1 MQNCME
7 KRLFR
12 DISNKLLGGVSSGLA
27 CYFNLDANLIR
38 ILWVLLTLCSGPW
51 IFIVYAIMWI
61 ILPVEDGSIYNVNPD
76 AEFKQE
82 TKSNSRGCLSG
93 CLLLLFGIIFAFVAL
108 IVLIFGTSLLVAGFA
123 LVVGV
128 LSGDIALHE
137 AIQTMLQ

>member
-1 MQNCME
+1 ME
-7 KRLFR
+7 KKLFR
-12 DISNKLLGGVSSGLA
+12 DSSNKLLGGVSSGLA

-38 ILWVLLTLCSGPW
+38 ILWVLITLCSGPW
-51 IFIVYAIMWI
+51 TIIVYTLMWI
-61 ILPVEDGSIYNVNPD
+61 ILPVEDGSIYNVDTD

-93 CLLLLFGIIFAFVAL
+93 CLLLLFGLFAAFIAF
-108 IVLIFGTSLLVAGFA
+108 IVLIIVFSILLGGFA

>member
-7 KRLFR
+7 KKLFR

-38 ILWVLLTLCSGPW
+38 ILWVLITLFTGPW
-51 IFIVYAIMWI
+51 TVIVYTILWI
-61 ILPVEDGSIYNVNPD
+61 ILPGEDGSIYNVDPD

-93 CLLLLFGIIFAFVAL
+93 CLLLFFGIIFAFVGL
-108 IVLIFGTSLLVAGFA
+108 IILIFGTSLLVAGFA
-123 LVVGV
+123 LVVGLIKGEIPISEV
-128 LSGDIALHE
+128 FDMI
-137 AIQTMLQ
+137 MF

>member
-1 MQNCME
+1 ME
-7 KRLFR
+7 KKLFR
-12 DISNKLLGGVSSGLA
+12 DSSNKLLGGVSSGLA

-38 ILWVLLTLCSGPW
+38 ILWVLITLCSGPW
-51 IFIVYAIMWI
+51 TFIVYAIMWI